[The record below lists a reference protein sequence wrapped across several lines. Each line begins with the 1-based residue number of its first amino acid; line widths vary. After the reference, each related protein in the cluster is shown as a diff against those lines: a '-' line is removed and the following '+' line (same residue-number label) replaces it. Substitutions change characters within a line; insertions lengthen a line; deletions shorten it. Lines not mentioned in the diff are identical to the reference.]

1 MFNVHS
7 RISRAKQLG
16 WGPGEG
22 GSSVWLL
29 ICLLI
34 VPSETITI
42 FFFGRLFLGDMF
54 CFSL

>member
-7 RISRAKQLG
+7 RISRTKQLG

-42 FFFGRLFLGDMF
+42 FFLAIVSGRHVLF
-54 CFSL
+54 